1 MVDTYEETFFLLM
14 LPQFCL
20 MNELTMVDTYEVS
33 YAFQRVQMQIYKSQP
48 KGKDSKRKRHISIS
62 FYVHFAMHHVVMLR
76 WALSKISKLQI
87 FSSVST
93 FLSLSVSM
101 KVVKHTF
108 NKMKNERTTQRNLVG
123 FQAEKQHSQ

>member
-1 MVDTYEETFFLLM
+1 MTVFLMLIRDIFSSYTSTVLLNEWFTMVDTYEETFFLLM

-62 FYVHFAMHHVVMLR
+62 FYVHFAMHLC
-76 WALSKISKLQI
+76 
-87 FSSVST
+87 
-93 FLSLSVSM
+93 
-101 KVVKHTF
+101 
-108 NKMKNERTTQRNLVG
+108 
-123 FQAEKQHSQ
+123 